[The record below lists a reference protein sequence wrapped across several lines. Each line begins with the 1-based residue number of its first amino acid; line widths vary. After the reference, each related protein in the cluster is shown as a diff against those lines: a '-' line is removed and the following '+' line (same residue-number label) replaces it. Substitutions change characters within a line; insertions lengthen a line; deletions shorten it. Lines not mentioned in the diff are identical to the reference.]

1 MTKSRNKRCLF
12 FCASLFSKGIK
23 CLIKGHKN
31 AFLSVHYLRL
41 LPWLQQRSQNEP
53 LPQSASIV
61 KGKFCRSGRWKQVLE
76 EGDEWVGNFI
86 LQPESTQ
93 ILSHGM
99 KPVVFKVRIH
109 MASLHLISPVFIPLS
124 PSLRYSLQCSS
135 SPCSLSLIQTLETT

>member
-1 MTKSRNKRCLF
+1 MPQADMTKSRNKRCLF

-31 AFLSVHYLRL
+31 AFLSIHYLRL

-61 KGKFCRSGRWKQVLE
+61 EGKFCQSGRWKQVPE

-99 KPVVFKVRIH
+99 KPVYSRSGYIW
-109 MASLHLISPVFIPLS
+109 HLYTSYLP
-124 PSLRYSLQCSS
+124 SS
-135 SPCSLSLIQTLETT
+135 SLCHPPSIITCSAAPLHVVCP